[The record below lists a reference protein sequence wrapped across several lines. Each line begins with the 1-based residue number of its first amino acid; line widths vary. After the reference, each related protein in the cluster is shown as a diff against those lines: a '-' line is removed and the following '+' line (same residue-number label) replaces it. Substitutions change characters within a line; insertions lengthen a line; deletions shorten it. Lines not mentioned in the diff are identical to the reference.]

1 MPEDRDE
8 GRCFGQHRRDAFGAD
23 HSHHTRPTPHQ
34 PHQGQS
40 QRHEDPVH
48 QQSAARQPPGGAG
61 LLFVDGVA
69 KAATG
74 FVLHEVI
81 VAISYNGAM
90 QTLVMPPGPAAGFD
104 LGGSDESLA
113 RLVRYFSEFGDI
125 YRVFAPARGV
135 YNYVINHPDD
145 IKRVL
150 LSNHRNYT
158 KGEGMDRVKILLG
171 NGIMTSEGDFWRRQ
185 RRMMQPSFH
194 RRVIDQFSDL
204 IGEVNA
210 GFAARWAQQAAR
222 GEAINVSDDASELTL
237 QIVLR
242 SIFGTD
248 LDRLESQLGANPFDV
263 VAKEQNRDLK
273 FAFRFRSLTKLVA
286 ELIGRRR
293 REPEQHFDFLSML
306 MASRDRDTD
315 EGMSEKELI
324 DEVLTLIV
332 AGHETTAAAL
342 TWTWY
347 LISQHPDAQ
356 ARLQAEADRMPGD
369 GTLGLDAAE
378 SLAFTH
384 QVLQEALRLYPPG
397 WLITRRTIE
406 ADELGGYPIAPR
418 TDVFISPYM
427 LHRHPAFWSEPEEFR
442 PERFAGADAAERHRF
457 SYIPF
462 AVGPRH
468 CIGENI
474 AMFEMLVHVQAMSRR
489 FHLTRAGSE
498 PIELEAQINLRPRS
512 NLMMRV
518 KAR

>member
-1 MPEDRDE
+1 
-8 GRCFGQHRRDAFGAD
+8 
-23 HSHHTRPTPHQ
+23 
-34 PHQGQS
+34 
-40 QRHEDPVH
+40 
-48 QQSAARQPPGGAG
+48 
-61 LLFVDGVA
+61 
-69 KAATG
+69 
-74 FVLHEVI
+74 
-81 VAISYNGAM
+81 M
-90 QTLVMPPGPAAGFD
+90 QTSPLPPGPAEGFD
-104 LGGSDESLA
+104 LGGSDEALA
-113 RLVRYFSEFGDI
+113 RLREYFARFGDI

-194 RRVIDQFSDL
+194 RRVIDQFRDL
-204 IGEVNA
+204 IHEVNEKFA
-210 GFAARWAQQAAR
+210 ERWAATAARA
-222 GEAINVSDDASELTL
+222 EAVNLTDDVSELTL
-237 QIVLR
+237 EIVLR

-248 LDRLESQLGANPFDV
+248 LARLERQFGANPFEV

-286 ELIGRRR
+286 ELIERRR
-293 REPEQHFDFLSML
+293 REPEEHFDFLSML
-306 MASRDRDTD
+306 MATRDRDSGD
-315 EGMSEKELI
+315 AMSDKELI

-347 LISQHPDAQ
+347 LISQHPAAAAQ
-356 ARLQAEADRMPGD
+356 LQSEADATAGD
-369 GTLGLDAAE
+369 TLALDAAE
-378 SLAFTH
+378 SLTFTH
-384 QVLQEALRLYPPG
+384 QVVQEALRLYPPG
-397 WLITRRTIE
+397 WLITRRTLE
-406 ADELGGYPIAPR
+406 ADELGGFPIAAR

-427 LHRHPAFWSEPEEFR
+427 LHRHPAYWSDPEDFK
-442 PERFAGADAAERHRF
+442 PERFAAADAAERHRF

-474 AMFEMLVHVQAMSRR
+474 AMFEMLVHVQHMSRR
-489 FHLTRAGSE
+489 FRLTRATGE

-512 NLMMRV
+512 NLMMTV
-518 KAR
+518 EAR

>member
-1 MPEDRDE
+1 MP
-8 GRCFGQHRRDAFGAD
+8 
-23 HSHHTRPTPHQ
+23 TT
-34 PHQGQS
+34 
-40 QRHEDPVH
+40 
-48 QQSAARQPPGGAG
+48 
-61 LLFVDGVA
+61 
-69 KAATG
+69 
-74 FVLHEVI
+74 
-81 VAISYNGAM
+81 
-90 QTLVMPPGPAAGFD
+90 TLPPGPAEGFD

-113 RLVRYFSEFGDI
+113 RLRRYFGEYGDL

-135 YNYVINHPDD
+135 YNYVINHPED

-194 RRVIDQFSDL
+194 RRVIDRFSSL
-204 IGEVNA
+204 VREVNDK
-210 GFAARWAQQAAR
+210 FAARWGAQAAR
-222 GEAINVSDDASELTL
+222 GRPVNISDDASELTL
-237 QIVLR
+237 EIVLR
-242 SIFGTD
+242 SIFGSD
-248 LDRLESQLGANPFDV
+248 LDRLERQLGANPFEV

-286 ELIGRRR
+286 ELINRRR
-293 REPEQHFDFLSML
+293 ATPEEHFDFLELL
-306 MASRDRDTD
+306 MASRDR
-315 EGMSEKELI
+315 ENGAVMSDKELI

-356 ARLQAEADRMPGD
+356 ARLEEEADRSSGD
-369 GTLGLDAAE
+369 LPLSLDAAE

-397 WLITRRTIE
+397 WLITRRTLE
-406 ADELGGYPIAPR
+406 ADDLGGYAIPPR

-427 LHRHPAFWSEPEEFR
+427 LHRHPKFWSEPEKFD
-442 PERFAGADAAERHRF
+442 PERFAGVDAAERHRF

-468 CIGENI
+468 CIGENM
-474 AMFEMLVHVQAMSRR
+474 AMFEMLVHLSAMTRR
-489 FHLTRAGSE
+489 FRLARAGDD

-512 NLMMRV
+512 HLMMTVQPR
-518 KAR
+518 

>member
-1 MPEDRDE
+1 M
-8 GRCFGQHRRDAFGAD
+8 QI
-23 HSHHTRPTPHQ
+23 Q
-34 PHQGQS
+34 P
-40 QRHEDPVH
+40 
-48 QQSAARQPPGGAG
+48 A
-61 LLFVDGVA
+61 
-69 KAATG
+69 
-74 FVLHEVI
+74 
-81 VAISYNGAM
+81 
-90 QTLVMPPGPAAGFD
+90 PGPTEGFD
-104 LGGSDESLA
+104 LGGSDESLV
-113 RLVRYFSEFGDI
+113 RLRRYFAQFGDV

-185 RRMMQPSFH
+185 RRMMQPAFH
-194 RRVIDQFSDL
+194 RRVIDQFSAL
-204 IGEVNA
+204 IREVNDK
-210 GFAARWAQQAAR
+210 FAARWAEKAAR
-222 GEAINVSDDASELTL
+222 AEAVNVGDDASELTL
-237 QIVLR
+237 EIVLR
-242 SIFGTD
+242 SIFGND
-248 LDRLESQLGANPFDV
+248 LARLESEFGANPFEV

-286 ELIGRRR
+286 QLLERRR
-293 REPEQHFDFLSML
+293 RLPEEHFDFLSML
-306 MASRDRDTD
+306 MATRDRET
-315 EGMSEKELI
+315 GAPMSDKELI

-347 LISQHPDAQ
+347 LVSIHPEAAQ
-356 ARLQAEADRMPGD
+356 RLHEEADRASPD
-369 GTLGLDAAE
+369 RTLGLDAAE
-378 SLAFTH
+378 SLQFTH

-397 WLITRRTIE
+397 WLLTRRTLE

-418 TDVFISPYM
+418 TDVFISPYT

-442 PERFAGADAAERHRF
+442 PERFAGADAEERHRF

-474 AMFEMLVHVQAMSRR
+474 AMFEMLVHVHTMSRR
-489 FHLTRAGSE
+489 FHLTRAGNE

-512 NLMMRV
+512 HLMMNIETR
-518 KAR
+518 

>member
-1 MPEDRDE
+1 M
-8 GRCFGQHRRDAFGAD
+8 
-23 HSHHTRPTPHQ
+23 
-34 PHQGQS
+34 
-40 QRHEDPVH
+40 
-48 QQSAARQPPGGAG
+48 
-61 LLFVDGVA
+61 
-69 KAATG
+69 
-74 FVLHEVI
+74 
-81 VAISYNGAM
+81 AM
-90 QTLVMPPGPAAGFD
+90 QTLALPPGPTEGFD
-104 LGGSDESLA
+104 LGGSDESLQ
-113 RLVRYFSEFGDI
+113 RLRRYFAQYGDL
-125 YRVFAPARGV
+125 YRVFAPSRGV

-194 RRVIDQFSDL
+194 RRVIDQFSVL
-204 IGEVNA
+204 IREVNDK
-210 GFAARWAQQAAR
+210 FAARWADKAAR
-222 GEAINVSDDASELTL
+222 GEAVNISDDTSELTL
-237 QIVLR
+237 EIVLR
-242 SIFGTD
+242 AIFGSD
-248 LDRLESQLGANPFDV
+248 LARLETQFGANPFEV

-286 ELIGRRR
+286 ELINRRR
-293 REPEQHFDFLSML
+293 QTSEEHFDFLSML
-306 MASRDRDTD
+306 MATRDR
-315 EGMSEKELI
+315 ESGSAMSDKELI

-347 LISQHPDAQ
+347 LVSQHPDAAQ
-356 ARLQAEADRMPGD
+356 RLQAEADRSVD
-369 GTLGLDAAE
+369 GETLGLDAAE
-378 SLAFTH
+378 RLEFTH

-397 WLITRRTIE
+397 WLITRRTLE
-406 ADELGGYPIAPR
+406 ADELGGFPIAPR

-427 LHRHPAFWSEPEEFR
+427 LHRHPAYWSEPEEFR
-442 PERFAGADAAERHRF
+442 PERFAGVDAEERHRF

-474 AMFEMLVHVQAMSRR
+474 AMFEMLVHVHAMSRR
-489 FHLTRAGSE
+489 FRLTRAGNE

-512 NLMMRV
+512 NLMMMV
-518 KAR
+518 EAR

>member
-1 MPEDRDE
+1 
-8 GRCFGQHRRDAFGAD
+8 
-23 HSHHTRPTPHQ
+23 
-34 PHQGQS
+34 
-40 QRHEDPVH
+40 
-48 QQSAARQPPGGAG
+48 
-61 LLFVDGVA
+61 
-69 KAATG
+69 
-74 FVLHEVI
+74 
-81 VAISYNGAM
+81 M
-90 QTLVMPPGPAAGFD
+90 QTLALPPGPAEGFD
-104 LGGSDESLA
+104 LGGSDESLV
-113 RLVRYFSEFGDI
+113 RLGRYFAEFGDI
-125 YRVFAPARGV
+125 YRVFAPGRGV

-194 RRVIDQFSDL
+194 RRVIDQFSTL
-204 IGEVNA
+204 IRDVNDK
-210 GFAARWAQQAAR
+210 FAARWAEKAAR
-222 GEAINVSDDASELTL
+222 AEAINLSDDTSELTL
-237 QIVLR
+237 DIVLR
-242 SIFGTD
+242 SIFGND
-248 LDRLESQLGANPFDV
+248 LDRLEKQLGANPFEV

-286 ELIGRRR
+286 ELIDRRR
-293 REPEQHFDFLSML
+293 RTPEEHFDFLSML
-306 MASRDRDTD
+306 MATRDRETD
-315 EGMSEKELI
+315 EPMSDKELI

-347 LISQHPDAQ
+347 LIGQHPDAQ
-356 ARLQAEADRMPGD
+356 ARLHEEAGRVPADQ
-369 GTLGLDAAE
+369 TLGLDAAE

-397 WLITRRTIE
+397 WLITRRTLE

-418 TDVFISPYM
+418 TDVFISPYV

-442 PERFAGADAAERHRF
+442 PERFAGADAEERHRF

-474 AMFEMLVHVQAMSRR
+474 AMFEMLVHVHAMSRR
-489 FHLTRAGSE
+489 FRLTPTSNE

-512 NLMMRV
+512 SLMMTV
-518 KAR
+518 DAR

>member
-1 MPEDRDE
+1 M
-8 GRCFGQHRRDAFGAD
+8 
-23 HSHHTRPTPHQ
+23 
-34 PHQGQS
+34 
-40 QRHEDPVH
+40 
-48 QQSAARQPPGGAG
+48 
-61 LLFVDGVA
+61 
-69 KAATG
+69 
-74 FVLHEVI
+74 
-81 VAISYNGAM
+81 AM
-90 QTLVMPPGPAAGFD
+90 QTLALPPGPTEGFD

-113 RLVRYFSEFGDI
+113 RLRRYFKEYGDL
-125 YRVFAPARGV
+125 YRVFAPGRGV

-194 RRVIDQFSDL
+194 RRVIDQFSLL
-204 IGEVNA
+204 IREVNDK
-210 GFAARWAQQAAR
+210 FAVRWADKAAR
-222 GEAINVSDDASELTL
+222 GEAINMSDDASELTL
-237 QIVLR
+237 EIVLC
-242 SIFGTD
+242 SIFGSD
-248 LDRLESQLGANPFDV
+248 LARLEAQFGANPFEV

-286 ELIGRRR
+286 ELINRRR
-293 REPEQHFDFLSML
+293 RTSEEHFDFLSML
-306 MASRDRDTD
+306 MATRDR
-315 EGMSEKELI
+315 ESGAAMSDKELI

-347 LISQHPDAQ
+347 LVSQHPETAE
-356 ARLQAEADRMPGD
+356 RLQAEADRTAAGQ
-369 GTLGLDAAE
+369 TLGLDAAE
-378 SLAFTH
+378 ALQFTH
-384 QVLQEALRLYPPG
+384 QVLQESLRLYPPG
-397 WLITRRTIE
+397 WLITRRTLE
-406 ADELGGYPIAPR
+406 ADELGGFPIAPR

-427 LHRHPAFWSEPEEFR
+427 LHRHPAYWSEPEEFR
-442 PERFAGADAAERHRF
+442 PERFAGVDAEERHRF

-474 AMFEMLVHVQAMSRR
+474 AMFEMLVHVHAMSRR
-489 FHLTRAGSE
+489 FRLTRASNE

-512 NLMMRV
+512 NLMMMV
-518 KAR
+518 EAR

>member
-1 MPEDRDE
+1 
-8 GRCFGQHRRDAFGAD
+8 
-23 HSHHTRPTPHQ
+23 
-34 PHQGQS
+34 
-40 QRHEDPVH
+40 
-48 QQSAARQPPGGAG
+48 
-61 LLFVDGVA
+61 
-69 KAATG
+69 
-74 FVLHEVI
+74 
-81 VAISYNGAM
+81 M
-90 QTLVMPPGPAAGFD
+90 QTPALPPGPAEGFD

-113 RLVRYFSEFGDI
+113 RLRRYFTEFGDT
-125 YRVFAPARGV
+125 YRVFAPSRGV

-194 RRVIDQFSDL
+194 RRVIDQFSRL
-204 IGEVNA
+204 IREVNDK
-210 GFAARWAQQAAR
+210 FVARWEQKAAR
-222 GEAINVSDDASELTL
+222 GELVNISDDASELTL
-237 QIVLR
+237 EIVLG

-248 LDRLESQLGANPFDV
+248 LARLETQLGANPFEV

-273 FAFRFRSLTKLVA
+273 FAFRFRSLSKLVQ
-286 ELIGRRR
+286 ELINRRR
-293 REPEQHFDFLSML
+293 QTSEEHFDFLSML
-306 MASRDRDTD
+306 MATRDRESDAP
-315 EGMSEKELI
+315 MSDKELI

-347 LISQHPDAQ
+347 LISQHPDTQAQ
-356 ARLQAEADRMPGD
+356 LQAEADRGGAD
-369 GTLGLDAAE
+369 QTLGLDAAE

-397 WLITRRTIE
+397 WLITRRTLE
-406 ADELGGYPIAPR
+406 SDELGGFPIAPR
-418 TDVFISPYM
+418 TDVFISPYL
-427 LHRHPAFWSEPEEFR
+427 LHRHPAFWSDAEQFKPD
-442 PERFAGADAAERHRF
+442 RFAGADAEERHRF

-474 AMFEMLVHVQAMSRR
+474 AMFEMLVHVHAMSRR
-489 FHLTRAGSE
+489 FRLTRAGNE

-512 NLMMRV
+512 NLMMTV
-518 KAR
+518 EAR

>member
-1 MPEDRDE
+1 
-8 GRCFGQHRRDAFGAD
+8 
-23 HSHHTRPTPHQ
+23 
-34 PHQGQS
+34 
-40 QRHEDPVH
+40 
-48 QQSAARQPPGGAG
+48 
-61 LLFVDGVA
+61 
-69 KAATG
+69 
-74 FVLHEVI
+74 
-81 VAISYNGAM
+81 M
-90 QTLVMPPGPAAGFD
+90 QTLSLPPGPAEGFD

-113 RLVRYFSEFGDI
+113 RLRRYFGEFGDT

-194 RRVIDQFSDL
+194 RRVIDQFSRL
-204 IGEVNA
+204 IREVNDK
-210 GFAARWAQQAAR
+210 FAARWADKAAR
-222 GEAINVSDDASELTL
+222 AEPINVSDDASELTL
-237 QIVLR
+237 EIVLR

-248 LDRLESQLGANPFDV
+248 LARLETEFGANPFEV

-286 ELIGRRR
+286 ELMNRRR
-293 REPEQHFDFLSML
+293 RTAEEHFDFLSML
-306 MASRDRDTD
+306 MATRDR
-315 EGMSEKELI
+315 ESGAAMSDKELI

-347 LISQHPDAQ
+347 LISQHPDTAEGL
-356 ARLQAEADRMPGD
+356 RAEADRNGSAE
-369 GTLGLDAAE
+369 TLGLDAAE
-378 SLAFTH
+378 GLQFTH

-397 WLITRRTIE
+397 WLITRRTLE
-406 ADELGGYPIAPR
+406 ADELGGYPIAAR

-442 PERFAGADAAERHRF
+442 PERFAGADAEERHRF

-474 AMFEMLVHVQAMSRR
+474 AMFEMLVHVHAMSRR
-489 FHLTRAGSE
+489 FRLTRAGNE

-512 NLMMRV
+512 SLMMKVEER
-518 KAR
+518 

>member
-1 MPEDRDE
+1 MRM
-8 GRCFGQHRRDAFGAD
+8 
-23 HSHHTRPTPHQ
+23 
-34 PHQGQS
+34 QS
-40 QRHEDPVH
+40 I
-48 QQSAARQPPGGAG
+48 A
-61 LLFVDGVA
+61 L
-69 KAATG
+69 
-74 FVLHEVI
+74 
-81 VAISYNGAM
+81 
-90 QTLVMPPGPAAGFD
+90 PPGPAEGFD

-113 RLVRYFSEFGDI
+113 RLRRYFAQYGDC
-125 YRVFAPARGV
+125 YRVFAPGRGV

-194 RRVIDQFSDL
+194 RRVIDQFSAL
-204 IGEVNA
+204 IREVNDK
-210 GFAARWAQQAAR
+210 FAARWAEKAAR
-222 GEAINVSDDASELTL
+222 GEAINLSDDTSELTL
-237 QIVLR
+237 EIVLR
-242 SIFGTD
+242 SIFGSD
-248 LDRLESQLGANPFDV
+248 LERLEKQFGANPFEV

-286 ELIGRRR
+286 ELINRRR
-293 REPEQHFDFLSML
+293 QTPEEHFDFLEML
-306 MASRDRDTD
+306 MASRDRETD
-315 EGMSEKELI
+315 EPMSDKELI

-347 LISQHPDAQ
+347 LIGRHPQTAE
-356 ARLQAEADRMPGD
+356 RLQAEADRTSPD
-369 GTLGLDAAE
+369 QTLGLDAAE
-378 SLAFTH
+378 SLRFTH

-397 WLITRRTIE
+397 WLITRRTLE
-406 ADELGGYPIAPR
+406 ADELGGFAIPAR

-442 PERFAGADAAERHRF
+442 PERFAGADAEERHRF

-474 AMFEMLVHVQAMSRR
+474 AMFEMLVHVHTMSRR
-489 FHLTRAGSE
+489 FRLTRAGDE

-512 NLMMRV
+512 SLMMTVETR
-518 KAR
+518 

>member
-1 MPEDRDE
+1 
-8 GRCFGQHRRDAFGAD
+8 
-23 HSHHTRPTPHQ
+23 
-34 PHQGQS
+34 
-40 QRHEDPVH
+40 
-48 QQSAARQPPGGAG
+48 
-61 LLFVDGVA
+61 
-69 KAATG
+69 
-74 FVLHEVI
+74 
-81 VAISYNGAM
+81 
-90 QTLVMPPGPAAGFD
+90 
-104 LGGSDESLA
+104 
-113 RLVRYFSEFGDI
+113 
-125 YRVFAPARGV
+125 
-135 YNYVINHPDD
+135 
-145 IKRVL
+145 VL

-194 RRVIDQFSDL
+194 RRVIDQFRDL
-204 IGEVNA
+204 IHEVNEK
-210 GFAARWAQQAAR
+210 FAARWAGKAAR
-222 GEAINVSDDASELTL
+222 GEAVNLTDDTSELTL

-248 LDRLESQLGANPFDV
+248 LERLERQFGANPFEV

-286 ELIGRRR
+286 ELIQRRR
-293 REPEQHFDFLSML
+293 REPEEHFDFLSML
-306 MASRDRDTD
+306 MASHDRDSG
-315 EGMSEKELI
+315 EAMSDKELI

-342 TWTWY
+342 TWTSY
-347 LISQHPDAQ
+347 LISQHPAVAAQ
-356 ARLQAEADRMPGD
+356 LQSEADRTSGE
-369 GTLGLDAAE
+369 TLGLDAAE

-397 WLITRRTIE
+397 WLITRRSLE
-406 ADELGGYPIAPR
+406 ADELGGYAIGPR

-427 LHRHPAFWSEPEEFR
+427 LHRHPAFWSDPEEFR

-474 AMFEMLVHVQAMSRR
+474 AMFEMLVHVHHMSRR
-489 FHLTRAGSE
+489 FRLTRATDE

-512 NLMMRV
+512 SLMMTIE
-518 KAR
+518 AR